1 MPGFE
6 WGLVECA
13 KGSLASD
20 EKDCA
25 LFLAASCERS
35 SPLTSD
41 VDILALASVASNE
54 DGWVKVWT
62 AMVGVVS

>member
-1 MPGFE
+1 
-6 WGLVECA
+6 
-13 KGSLASD
+13 
-20 EKDCA
+20 
-25 LFLAASCERS
+25 
-35 SPLTSD
+35 LTSD